1 MALKQTS
8 ETIANKQDSVMMNQ
22 IAKQAAHDIKSPLSV
37 LNILSSARF
46 DHMPEESRTL
56 MAAAVQ
62 RINEIAND
70 LLEMQSIAP
79 QAPVKKE
86 SKCILGQ
93 IQDVIKEKKLSH
105 PENTRIDFVS
115 HVIETDELSCV
126 LPKSEMQRMVSNLL
140 NNAIE
145 ATADRA
151 GQVLVEVIEYMFFV
165 EVSVEDNGSG
175 IPAHLLAEF
184 GREGLTSKKQ
194 GSGLGVYNAKKVLHA
209 VGGSLRFSTEKNIG
223 TKITMRIPR

>member
-1 MALKQTS
+1 MALKQTVNES
-8 ETIANKQDSVMMNQ
+8 

-37 LNILSSARF
+37 LNILSSSHF
-46 DHMPEESRTL
+46 DHMPEESRSL

-70 LLEMQSIAP
+70 LLEMQSSAS
-79 QAPVKKE
+79 QSAMKKE
-86 SKCILGQ
+86 SRCILGQ
-93 IQDVIKEKKLSH
+93 IQEVIKEKNLSH
-105 PENTRIDFVS
+105 AEHVKINFVS
-115 HVIETDELSCV
+115 HVIDSEELSCV

-145 ATADRA
+145 ATNGRK
-151 GQVLVEVIEYMFFV
+151 GQIFVDVTEYLFFV
-165 EVSVEDNGSG
+165 EVSIEDNGGG

-184 GREGLTSKKQ
+184 GQQGKTSKKQ
-194 GSGLGVYNAKKVLHA
+194 GSGLGVYHAKKVLHA
-209 VGGSLRFSTEKNIG
+209 VGGSLRFSTERNVG